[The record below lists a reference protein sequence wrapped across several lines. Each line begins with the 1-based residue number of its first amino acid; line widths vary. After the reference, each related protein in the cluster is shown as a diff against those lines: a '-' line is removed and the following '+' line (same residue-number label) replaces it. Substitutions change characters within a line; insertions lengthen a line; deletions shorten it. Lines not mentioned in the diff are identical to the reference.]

1 MGLFNFIQ
9 IIDMQKKIKEQ
20 KKEIKVLREKVQL
33 QQVLIK
39 KFTEEIKD
47 MLNGGN

>member
-9 IIDMQKKIKEQ
+9 IIDMQKKLKEQ

-33 QQVLIK
+33 QEILIK
-39 KFTEEIKD
+39 KFTQEIKD
-47 MLNGGN
+47 MLTFNN

>member
-9 IIDMQKKIKEQ
+9 IIDMQKKLKEQ

-33 QQVLIK
+33 QEILIK

-47 MLNGGN
+47 VLTGGN

>member
-33 QQVLIK
+33 QEVLIK

-47 MLNGGN
+47 MLNF